1 MTSGHSELGSDL
13 LALADTVLTRL
24 DPILRRVAETQQE
37 RDQQGCS
44 WCPVCAL
51 AALVRGERHDL
62 VELVASEGTV
72 IIALLR
78 QLLADHTNTDHTN
91 TDHTN
96 TDHTNTEHMNTRTGP
111 TAATP
116 AEPSPSGPGPD
127 PTSTEPVDLS
137 NVSVDTNTPG
147 ERRAAFVPITVRVNS
162 SRSDTQDRP

>member
-1 MTSGHSELGSDL
+1 MTSGHSELGADL

-78 QLLADHTNTDHTN
+78 QLLADHTNTG
-91 TDHTN
+91 
-96 TDHTNTEHMNTRTGP
+96 TGH
-111 TAATP
+111 TAAAP
-116 AEPSPSGPGPD
+116 AEASPPEPGPE
-127 PTSTEPVDLS
+127 PASTEPVDLS
-137 NVSVDTNTPG
+137 NVSVDTNIPG
-147 ERRAAFVPITVRVNS
+147 ERRAAFVPITVRVKN

>member
-1 MTSGHSELGSDL
+1 MTSGHSELGADL

-37 RDQQGCS
+37 RDQQSCS

-78 QLLADHTNTDHTN
+78 QLLADHTNTG
-91 TDHTN
+91 
-96 TDHTNTEHMNTRTGP
+96 TGH
-111 TAATP
+111 TAAAP
-116 AEPSPSGPGPD
+116 AEASPPEPGPD

-137 NVSVDTNTPG
+137 NVSVDTNIPG
-147 ERRAAFVPITVRVNS
+147 ERRAAFVPITVRVKN

>member
-1 MTSGHSELGSDL
+1 MTSGHSELGADL

-44 WCPVCAL
+44 WCPVCAF

-78 QLLADHTNTDHTN
+78 QLLADHTNADHTS
-91 TDHTN
+91 TA
-96 TDHTNTEHMNTRTGP
+96 TGH
-111 TAATP
+111 TAA
-116 AEPSPSGPGPD
+116 PSAGPPPSGPEPD
-127 PTSTEPVDLS
+127 STAPEPVDLS
-137 NVSVDTNTPG
+137 NVSVDTNMPG
-147 ERRAAFVPITVRVNS
+147 ERRAAFVPITVRVKN

>member
-1 MTSGHSELGSDL
+1 MTSGHSELGADL

-62 VELVASEGTV
+62 IELVASEGAV

-96 TDHTNTEHMNTRTGP
+96 TDHTNAGTGH
-111 TAATP
+111 TAA
-116 AEPSPSGPGPD
+116 AEPSQSVPEPN

-137 NVSVDTNTPG
+137 NVSVDTNITG
-147 ERRAAFVPITVRVNS
+147 ERRAAFVPITVRVKN

>member
-1 MTSGHSELGSDL
+1 MTSGHSELGADL

-24 DPILRRVAETQQE
+24 DPILRRVAETQQV

-62 VELVASEGTV
+62 VELVASEGAV
-72 IIALLR
+72 IIALVR

-91 TDHTN
+91 T
-96 TDHTNTEHMNTRTGP
+96 EHMNTGTGP
-111 TAATP
+111 TAATS

-162 SRSDTQDRP
+162 SRSDKQDRP

>member
-1 MTSGHSELGSDL
+1 MTSGHSELGADL

-24 DPILRRVAETQQE
+24 DPILRRVAETQPE

-78 QLLADHTNTDHTN
+78 QLLADHTNTG
-91 TDHTN
+91 
-96 TDHTNTEHMNTRTGP
+96 TGH
-111 TAATP
+111 TAAAP
-116 AEPSPSGPGPD
+116 AEASPPEPGPD
-127 PTSTEPVDLS
+127 PASTDPVDLS
-137 NVSVDTNTPG
+137 NVSVDTNIPG
-147 ERRAAFVPITVRVNS
+147 ERRAAFVPITVRVKN

>member
-1 MTSGHSELGSDL
+1 MTSGHSELGADL

-78 QLLADHTNTDHTN
+78 QLLADHTNTG
-91 TDHTN
+91 
-96 TDHTNTEHMNTRTGP
+96 TGH
-111 TAATP
+111 TAAAP
-116 AEPSPSGPGPD
+116 AEASPPEPGPD
-127 PTSTEPVDLS
+127 PASTEPVDLS
-137 NVSVDTNTPG
+137 NVSVDTNIPG
-147 ERRAAFVPITVRVNS
+147 ERRAAFVPITVRVKN

>member
-1 MTSGHSELGSDL
+1 MTSGHSELGADL

-78 QLLADHTNTDHTN
+78 QLLADHTNTG
-91 TDHTN
+91 
-96 TDHTNTEHMNTRTGP
+96 TGH
-111 TAATP
+111 TAAAP
-116 AEPSPSGPGPD
+116 AEASPPEPGPD

-137 NVSVDTNTPG
+137 NVSVDTNIPG
-147 ERRAAFVPITVRVNS
+147 ERRAAFVPITVRVKN

>member
-1 MTSGHSELGSDL
+1 MTSGHSELGADL

-78 QLLADHTNTDHTN
+78 QLLADHTNADHTN
-91 TDHTN
+91 PA
-96 TDHTNTEHMNTRTGP
+96 TGH
-111 TAATP
+111 TAAAP
-116 AEPSPSGPGPD
+116 AEPPPTGPEPD
-127 PTSTEPVDLS
+127 PTAPEPVDLS
-137 NVSVDTNTPG
+137 NVSVDTNMPG
-147 ERRAAFVPITVRVNS
+147 ERRPAFVPITVRVKN

>member
-1 MTSGHSELGSDL
+1 MTSGHSELGADL

-78 QLLADHTNTDHTN
+78 QLLADHTNTG
-91 TDHTN
+91 
-96 TDHTNTEHMNTRTGP
+96 TGH
-111 TAATP
+111 TAAAP
-116 AEPSPSGPGPD
+116 AEASPSEPGSD

-137 NVSVDTNTPG
+137 NVSVDTNIPG
-147 ERRAAFVPITVRVNS
+147 ERRAAFVPITVRVKN